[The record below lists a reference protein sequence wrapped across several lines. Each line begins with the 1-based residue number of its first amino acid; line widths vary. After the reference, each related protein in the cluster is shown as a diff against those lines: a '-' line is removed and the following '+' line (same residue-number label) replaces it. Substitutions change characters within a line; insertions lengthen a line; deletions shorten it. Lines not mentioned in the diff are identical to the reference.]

1 MKYCLRYTNICT
13 KLNKA
18 DEITIKYIEDKGLVD
33 FLEKFSSQRIKLL
46 VNPMVFSEMEVRK
59 LIAIRKT
66 YPHYDFAVAM
76 TSYDPVL
83 GILLAKADI
92 KYYEAAPCLN
102 WERFNYLVKEGVS
115 DINLSG
121 PLAFET
127 WNVHRVLISFN
138 ANIQIRVTPNKVVN
152 LEKDTDPLVGFY
164 IRPEDMPLY
173 EDVVDVIEFEGLEHQ
188 DTFYSIYA
196 EQQMFIGNLN
206 QCIYGF
212 NKPIDN
218 KGLVS
223 LFGERRKTCG
233 RECLKGGR
241 CHRCYDLADLAKP
254 MGDRAREKILDTIK
268 AEQEKMTSSEN

>member
-33 FLEKFSSQRIKLL
+33 FLEKFSSQRINLL
-46 VNPMVFSEMEVRK
+46 VNPAVFSEMEVRK
-59 LIAIRKT
+59 LVAIRST
-66 YPHYDFAVAM
+66 YPQYDFAVVM

-83 GILLAKADI
+83 GVLLAKADI

-102 WERFNYLVKEGVS
+102 WERFNYLVREGVS

-127 WNVHRVLISFN
+127 GNVHRVLVSLN
-138 ANIQIRVTPNKVVN
+138 PNIQIRVTPNKVVN
-152 LEKDTDPLVGFY
+152 LDKNTDPLVGFY
-164 IRPEDMPLY
+164 IRPEDTYLY
-173 EDVVDVIEFEGLEHQ
+173 EDVVDIIDFEGLENQ

-196 EQQMFIGNLN
+196 EHQMFIGNLN
-206 QCIYGF
+206 QCIYDFG
-212 NKPIDN
+212 KPIDN
-218 KGLVS
+218 KGLIS
-223 LFGERRKTCG
+223 LFGERRINCG

-254 MGDRAREKILDTIK
+254 MGDRARQKIMETIK
-268 AEQEKMTSSEN
+268 KEQEKIK